1 MKKIFISI
9 VVCTIVLLVT
19 FVVVNQGGNS
29 SGENTQQLDMH
40 QDVPMAPDFQLTGMD
55 GQDVRLSSL
64 RGKVV
69 ILNFWATWCPPCR
82 EEIPS
87 MNNLKKILT
96 GSPVEIIAVNI
107 EADGPATVAK
117 FIQQQ
122 PIEFTVAYDVAGIV
136 HKQYGVS
143 QYPETF
149 IINKSGV
156 VVEKV
161 IGGIDWSAPQVVS
174 YLKKLL
180 E

>member
-1 MKKIFISI
+1 
-9 VVCTIVLLVT
+9 
-19 FVVVNQGGNS
+19 
-29 SGENTQQLDMH
+29 
-40 QDVPMAPDFQLTGMD
+40 
-55 GQDVRLSSL
+55 
-64 RGKVV
+64 
-69 ILNFWATWCPPCR
+69 
-82 EEIPS
+82 